1 MDKCPNC
8 GKLLTED
15 EKILYKCMTCKQQIK
30 IKQHYVSFN
39 NTIAKSI
46 KIFGIIII
54 IIGTVLSFI
63 IANNNSYGFS
73 LIHFFISEI
82 LIAISGLLF
91 IGISEIIQLLQDIKN
106 KM

>member
-30 IKQHYVSFN
+30 VKQNYIEFN
-39 NTIAKSI
+39 NTIAKLI

-54 IIGTVLSFI
+54 IIGTILSFA
-63 IANNNSYGFS
+63 IANNNSNEFS
-73 LIHFFISEI
+73 LISFIIYETI
-82 LIAISGLLF
+82 IFISGLLF
-91 IGISEIIQLLQDIKN
+91 VGISEIIQLLQDIKN
-106 KM
+106 KI